1 MNDRP
6 LNLRYSVRQC
16 RCYPIQKEDKNT
28 YAMSC
33 GACKTVTLR
42 KEKDLYAT
50 LVHETLH
57 FVGWNRLPFEEMV
70 GLNDLLDGT
79 GPFRDRVEKLVCRPA
94 PKLKSSACIEEK
106 K

>member
-42 KEKDLYAT
+42 KERDLIAT

-57 FVGWNRLPFEEMV
+57 FVGWNRLPVEEMV
-70 GLNDLLDGT
+70 AMNYMLDNPGE
-79 GPFRDRVEKLVCRPA
+79 FIERIEKLLCRPI
-94 PKLKSSACIEEK
+94 PKERQ
-106 K
+106 

>member
-16 RCYPIQKEDKNT
+16 RCYPIQKEDRNT

-42 KEKDLYAT
+42 KERDLIAT

-57 FVGWNRLPFEEMV
+57 FVAWNRLPFSEMIDMN
-70 GLNDLLDGT
+70 LMLDGS
-79 GPFRDRVEKLVCRPA
+79 GKFVSRVEKILCKQP
-94 PKLKSSACIEEK
+94 PKLKSSACIEERK
-106 K
+106 

>member
-16 RCYPIQKEDKNT
+16 RCYPIQAEDRNT

-42 KEKDLYAT
+42 KERDLFAT

-57 FVGWNRLPFEEMV
+57 FVAWNRLPIEEMV
-70 GLNDLLDGT
+70 AMNDMLDNPGD
-79 GPFRDRVEKLVCRPA
+79 FIERIEKLVCGRVR
-94 PKLKSSACIEEK
+94 KERK
-106 K
+106 